1 MDSHWAGL
9 SGEPVEHL
17 QPHHSSAEPWDLL
30 CEFSNASIGAYA
42 HRSPAWCALRCLV
55 DTPACK
61 YRHTAAA
68 ATACKPPELTPLET
82 HQPLLQ
88 PSLVRMPCLGA
99 SGHCGSW
106 SVQLPDAYNA
116 GQCLQQRRNCNATSS
131 NQARSGQP
139 VPPQDVASSATG
151 YTFSF
156 K

>member
-1 MDSHWAGL
+1 MRVARWWSGTGEAYLWIVTGL
-9 SGEPVEHL
+9 DCQVSLWSTCNHTIQV
-17 QPHHSSAEPWDLL
+17 AEPWDLL

-61 YRHTAAA
+61 YRYTAAA
-68 ATACKPPELTPLET
+68 ATACNPPELTPLET

-88 PSLVRMPCLGA
+88 PSLEVLMPCLGA

-116 GQCLQQRRNCNATSS
+116 GQCLQQRRSLQRHSS
-131 NQARSGQP
+131 
-139 VPPQDVASSATG
+139 
-151 YTFSF
+151 
-156 K
+156 